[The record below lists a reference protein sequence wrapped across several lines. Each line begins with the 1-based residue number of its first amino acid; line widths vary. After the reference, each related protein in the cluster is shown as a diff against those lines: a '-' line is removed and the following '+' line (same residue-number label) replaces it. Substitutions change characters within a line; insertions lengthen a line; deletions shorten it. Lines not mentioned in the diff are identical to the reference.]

1 MRVSVVVGMLPLPG
15 LVRESAALR
24 PDDYEAIWQADR
36 AASRQRRATAAE
48 KASTQQ
54 RASRA
59 AALSKGGVVLD
70 VQLPSLMRST
80 RVDMQPAADALVAE
94 LESGLAAFADLE
106 AALKEERATK
116 LKRAKQAMAAERSAA
131 SKILKQSATDTAL
144 FFTEHRRAGRR
155 GDRLPP
161 LGAGTSP
168 SPGDVS
174 PSQAKGQ
181 RFGLREQA
189 SDRRG
194 FGGRLRLEHSGGAPS
209 PEAQLLRLL
218 QRHLLRLID
227 LFRRWDV
234 DDSGDVDPDEFF
246 EAICALGYDVPR
258 TVSDALFESLDSDGG
273 GTISYQELKVALQ
286 AARARADKP
295 TERSRPQPHESE
307 PWPHQ
312 DRPQSEK
319 EPQTASTSLP
329 ALPVPRAAGQRHQS
343 AARNSPGHSRARAG
357 EGVVPK
363 RRVDESVFSQT
374 FPELY

>member
-1 MRVSVVVGMLPLPG
+1 MSVVVGMLPLPG

-48 KASTQQ
+48 K
-54 RASRA
+54 RA

-80 RVDMQPAADALVAE
+80 RIDMQPAADALVAE
-94 LESGLAAFADLE
+94 LESG

-131 SKILKQSATDTAL
+131 SRILKQSATDTAL

-168 SPGDVS
+168 SPGDGS

-307 PWPHQ
+307 PRPHQ
-312 DRPQSEK
+312 DRPQSER

-343 AARNSPGHSRARAG
+343 AARNAPGHSRARAG

-363 RRVDESVFSQT
+363 RRVDESVFNQT